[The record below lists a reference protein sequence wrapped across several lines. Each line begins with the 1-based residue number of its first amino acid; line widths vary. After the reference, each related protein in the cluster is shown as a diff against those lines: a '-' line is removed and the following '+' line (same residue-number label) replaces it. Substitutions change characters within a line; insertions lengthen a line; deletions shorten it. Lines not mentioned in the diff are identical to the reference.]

1 MIQTKQ
7 KKQKKMKRDVREKE
21 REREV
26 YCYSGITVL
35 ACTTNVHCP
44 VYGAT
49 RYPLSPSE
57 PGSLWRPVLSQHPL
71 PPVVTQSLRSH
82 NLQHNCT
89 PRVNRRRYTRW
100 FFLEFFTFFRNFI
113 ITQNYF
119 FYFSKEITTPLHVR
133 NIFRFD
139 IHHNENH

>member
-1 MIQTKQ
+1 MKIEGDKNDTDETE
-7 KKQKKMKRDVREKE
+7 KKKEKKKRNVREKE

-82 NLQHNCT
+82 NL
-89 PRVNRRRYTRW
+89 
-100 FFLEFFTFFRNFI
+100 
-113 ITQNYF
+113 
-119 FYFSKEITTPLHVR
+119 
-133 NIFRFD
+133 
-139 IHHNENH
+139 